1 MALND
6 GSRLNMSSKPLG
18 CFIGGRGGV
27 YPKTSSQAMAGGYCC
42 IDFDSLQL
50 KDGWD
55 GSFAG
60 MVHGMHSRC
69 TCSARMAEC
78 FFCGGGRPFFGV
90 VNNYPLVML
99 YIFHA
104 AMPQSWCDPSIHAC
118 HHRCFKPFKP
128 TRQPL
133 LDAVYALDFIVLH
146 LRSAHACH
154 RTQGHFIDELVQ
166 QCIGFNWYE
175 CAKLFSM
182 QRSVRQYN

>member
-78 FFCGGGRPFFGV
+78 FFCGGGRPFFWCCEQLSIGDV
-90 VNNYPLVML
+90 IYFPCCNAPILV
-99 YIFHA
+99 
-104 AMPQSWCDPSIHAC
+104 
-118 HHRCFKPFKP
+118 
-128 TRQPL
+128 
-133 LDAVYALDFIVLH
+133 
-146 LRSAHACH
+146 
-154 RTQGHFIDELVQ
+154 
-166 QCIGFNWYE
+166 
-175 CAKLFSM
+175 
-182 QRSVRQYN
+182 